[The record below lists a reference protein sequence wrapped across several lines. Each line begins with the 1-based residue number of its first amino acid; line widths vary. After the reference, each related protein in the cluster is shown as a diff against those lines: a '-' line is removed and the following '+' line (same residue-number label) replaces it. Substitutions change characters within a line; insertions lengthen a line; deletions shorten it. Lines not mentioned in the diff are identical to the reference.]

1 MISTKSLFLH
11 SSFTSKLY
19 VERSYTFLLTYIT
32 EAQNAYFAKSTGKIV
47 QKIYHICVIMF
58 INECVL
64 YFVWVQS
71 RYMQIFSYVRSS
83 KAYLQYNFFLVERGK
98 EKQWQW
104 SQPWRKHVRKMSM
117 LKEHLHRYG
126 RTRDVVEC
134 RCVNKMNFIWL
145 QINGKKNTFT
155 LESGYKNA
163 GLINNT
169 TDMDID
175 NHADLYKKNRS
186 NYDEIFWRK
195 YPLEYLC
202 VTIYLSNT

>member
-32 EAQNAYFAKSTGKIV
+32 EAQNAYFAKSTRKIV
-47 QKIYHICVIMF
+47 QKTYHICVIMF
-58 INECVL
+58 INEHAL
-64 YFVWVQS
+64 YKVSTCKYLVIFVQ
-71 RYMQIFSYVRSS
+71 VRHTSII
-83 KAYLQYNFFLVERGK
+83 FFLVERGK